1 MHRTFTIQR
10 LGVFFRQRDNLMFPA
25 WAFVL
30 PGTLMRLPI
39 GLVESLAWT
48 VFTYF
53 ETGLT
58 LTAGR
63 CVPSCLGLL
72 QHIFQ
77 VADGHAIRSHID
89 AGRERMCCMY
99 LSRVD
104 VLCPDT
110 LLQPDCCHPA
120 LGPSICV
127 PRRVFRLCH
136 PSVPYK

>member
-58 LTAGR
+58 LDAGR
-63 CVPSCLGLL
+63 CVPSCPGLL
-72 QHIFQ
+72 QHVFR
-77 VADGHAIRSHID
+77 VAGGQAICSHID
-89 AGRERMCCMY
+89 AGWDRMCRMY

-110 LLQPDCCHPA
+110 LLQ
-120 LGPSICV
+120 
-127 PRRVFRLCH
+127 
-136 PSVPYK
+136 